1 MPAVIPRR
9 EPLDRVKIVAA
20 AVMFADEKGIGG
32 LSMRKL
38 GESLGVEAM
47 SLYNHI
53 SNKRDLLAGMID
65 SVFAEIE
72 LPTPVD
78 SAHHW
83 IDQLRRRS
91 NSLRDA
97 LSRHPWAISLMDSS
111 PTPGPHTLRHH
122 DAVIGSLRAAG
133 FSVDMTAHAFSAIDS
148 YVYGFA
154 MQEKSLPFETPEE
167 TAELAQAIL
176 ASFAEDTYP
185 HLREMALEHVL
196 KPGYRYRDE
205 FGLGLEILLEGL
217 ENRRG
222 PG

>member
-1 MPAVIPRR
+1 MRTPSRPPKSRR
-9 EPLDRVKIVAA
+9 EPLDRAQIVAG
-20 AVMFADEKGIGG
+20 AVAFADAHGIDG

-53 SNKRDLLAGMID
+53 SNKSDLLAGMID
-65 SVFAEIE
+65 VVFAEIDLPDSGGSALWTDE
-72 LPTPVD
+72 LRT
-78 SAHHW
+78 
-83 IDQLRRRS
+83 RS
-91 NSLRDA
+91 NSLREA
-97 LSRHPWAISLMDSS
+97 LARHPWAISLMDSS

-122 DAVIGSLRAAG
+122 NAVIGCLRAAG
-133 FSVDMTAHAFSAIDS
+133 FTVAMTAHAFSAIDS

-167 TAELAQAIL
+167 TTELANAIL
-176 ASFAEDTYP
+176 ESFPEGLYP
-185 HLREMALEHVL
+185 HLREMAIEHVL

-217 ENRRG
+217 DNRR
-222 PG
+222 